1 MPLTPNNSRSG
12 HGKEPPDS
20 VADSTPIRRD
30 ELAWMRK
37 VAGGDEE
44 AIHDLLDCYQSGIRA
59 LIGRLTA
66 WSSDVDDIT
75 QEVFLKAWQR
85 AHQFTQQTSLQ
96 NWLYTIAVNQ
106 CRNHRRSLYR
116 WWKMLDGLFEE
127 KRNAQ
132 VVTSLEP
139 HDQTQA
145 WNELQQAL
153 LQLKSAD
160 REILVFTYM
169 EEKSTAE
176 IAQILSISENNLYVR
191 LHRAKERLAQQLNPA
206 RREVK

>member
-1 MPLTPNNSRSG
+1 
-12 HGKEPPDS
+12 
-20 VADSTPIRRD
+20 
-30 ELAWMRK
+30 
-37 VAGGDEE
+37 
-44 AIHDLLDCYQSGIRA
+44 
-59 LIGRLTA
+59 
-66 WSSDVDDIT
+66 
-75 QEVFLKAWQR
+75 
-85 AHQFTQQTSLQ
+85 
-96 NWLYTIAVNQ
+96 
-106 CRNHRRSLYR
+106 
-116 WWKMLDGLFEE
+116 MLDGLFEE

-160 REILVFTYM
+160 REILVLTYM

-176 IAQILSISENNLYVR
+176 IAQILAISENNLYVR

-206 RREVK
+206 RREVKG